1 MERFEF
7 INSQAIREHFGRDRD
22 RDRHVNLV
30 LRFAVPVVPEE
41 RGMA

>member
-7 INSQAIREHFGRDRD
+7 INSQAIREHFDRD

-30 LRFAVPVVPEE
+30 LPFAVPVVREE